1 MRPYRLLELL
11 KIGRIEFAGFL
22 FCVMVSGALSLR
34 GSALQ
39 FTDIIVLLV
48 LALLTNLWGFAHNDC
63 CDLWIDGRST
73 RLSGRPLVSGTI
85 SITSACSM
93 IICCVLVNLVIT
105 ILFQNGAWGPFFV
118 LLASMI
124 LGWLY
129 NELSKKLPGS
139 DIMFA
144 ASTALLC
151 FLGALLV
158 AGSEETPGLT
168 WNMVWVVV
176 IIQFIDH
183 IIFNVGATMK
193 DVKNDS
199 ASSAVTMATFSGVT
213 VGENDT
219 LYISGRFKGY
229 IILLKLFSLSVLFV
243 SPFWTGIRFTS
254 LQVLLL
260 AITAAASLYLTIDAM
275 NLKVF
280 DRDEIGRRWVK
291 QEATGKLLVPLLLT
305 QTAGWRWG
313 AFLIVV
319 PLGWFFVCNVV
330 LYRKGVSLQ
339 KWF

>member
-11 KIGRIEFAGFL
+11 KLGRIEFAGFL

-39 FTDIIVLLV
+39 STDIIVLLA
-48 LALLTNLWGFAHNDC
+48 LAVLTNLWGFAHNDC
-63 CDLWIDGRST
+63 CDLRIDRRST
-73 RLSGRPLVSGTI
+73 KLSGRPLVNRTV
-85 SITSACSM
+85 SITSAWSM
-93 IICCVLVNLVIT
+93 IICCILANLVIT
-105 ILFQNGAWGPFFV
+105 ILFQNGAWGLFV

-129 NELSKKLPGS
+129 NKLSKNLPGS
-139 DIMFA
+139 DILFA

-158 AGSEETPGLT
+158 AGSEETPWLT
-168 WNMVWVVV
+168 WNMVWIVV

-183 IIFNVGATMK
+183 IIFNAGATLK

-199 ASSAVTMATFSGVT
+199 ASSAVTMATFLGVT
-213 VGENDT
+213 VGENNT
-219 LYISGRFKGY
+219 LYTSGRFRGY

-291 QEATGKLLVPLLLT
+291 QEATCKLLVPLLLI

-319 PLGWFFVCNVV
+319 PLGWFLVCNVV
-330 LYRKGVSLQ
+330 LYRRGVSLQ
-339 KWF
+339 KGF